1 MITWSMLIK
10 ITFSEV
16 ESRKLITRFVRFNP
30 VAAERGVYIQP
41 GYRVGAVYIYTRVYI
56 YINSVSHATVRLSK
70 TTGQLRWI
78 SRTLVRFKGRRF
90 AIIITFFG
98 FYSCRNTTIYYKY
111 RLANDVM
118 DKKERVQT
126 CHRRRQTKRKRILY
140 LRRSDAVRCFS
151 VSRGVAHIII
161 SYKHN
166 IIRRDEQ
173 RVNACNR
180 IR

>member
-30 VAAERGVYIQP
+30 IAAKRGVYIQP
-41 GYRVGAVYIYTRVYI
+41 DYRVGVYIYTRV

-78 SRTLVRFKGRRF
+78 SRTLERFKGRRF
-90 AIIITFFG
+90 AITITFFG
-98 FYSCRNTTIYYKY
+98 FSAAGTLLQVSSRECCDVIKIKNLSKRVVVDRRNGNGSCIYDE
-111 RLANDVM
+111 A
-118 DKKERVQT
+118 T
-126 CHRRRQTKRKRILY
+126 
-140 LRRSDAVRCFS
+140 SRCFS

-161 SYKHN
+161 
-166 IIRRDEQ
+166 
-173 RVNACNR
+173 V
-180 IR
+180 